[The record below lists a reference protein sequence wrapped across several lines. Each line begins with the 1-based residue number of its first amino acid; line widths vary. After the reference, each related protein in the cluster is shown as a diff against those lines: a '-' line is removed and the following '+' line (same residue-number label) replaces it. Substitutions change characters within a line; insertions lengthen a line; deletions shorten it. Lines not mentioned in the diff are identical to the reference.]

1 MANLPEPCCGDAA
14 VGKHAKPDCHIHMF
28 LNQMHIP
35 IGEHETDV
43 DLRVT
48 GQEIRHDWQHVQP
61 PKNYG
66 RCYGKISSRRAV
78 LARSCSFS
86 LSDLFQDSFRDTD
99 IRSASL
105 RQYQFAS

>member
-1 MANLPEPCCGDAA
+1 
-14 VGKHAKPDCHIHMF
+14 MF

-48 GQEIRHDWQHVQP
+48 GQEIRYDWQYVQP

-66 RCYGKISSRRAV
+66 RCYGKISSRRAIF
-78 LARSCSFS
+78 ARSCSFS

-99 IRSASL
+99 IRSTSV

>member
-1 MANLPEPCCGDAA
+1 MANLTEFCCGDTA
-14 VGKHAKPDCHIHMF
+14 VRKRAKPDRHIHMF

-48 GQEIRHDWQHVQP
+48 GQEIRYDWQYVQP

-66 RCYGKISSRRAV
+66 RCYGKISSRRAIF
-78 LARSCSFS
+78 ARSCSFS

-99 IRSASL
+99 IRSTSV